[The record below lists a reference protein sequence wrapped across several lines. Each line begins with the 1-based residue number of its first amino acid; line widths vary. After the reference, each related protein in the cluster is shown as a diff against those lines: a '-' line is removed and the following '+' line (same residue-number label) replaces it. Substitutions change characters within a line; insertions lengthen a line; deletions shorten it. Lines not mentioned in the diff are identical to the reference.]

1 MNKITLISFIMM
13 LSLVSLVAVKTTVL
27 AEQTGS
33 SPESGATSRIKTIY
47 DSLSSL
53 SHGSDVAGGWGDWG
67 SMWNRIRSAGEWVPA
82 GDASEADVVAGKV
95 FYKDTRTPKTGSL
108 SLSGDATVSDVIIGK
123 TFYSNSLTKLTGTAP
138 NPTIDWSTFS
148 KVTWDDNKN
157 GGSPDGDNAGEESVW
172 TNTAGAADTG
182 VWRDSRTG
190 LYWSNSR
197 GSFTSLFTVASC
209 DFFTSDPRG
218 SYAGGD
224 SDCGVAINTCGSL
237 SLDANGDSTPETDW
251 YLPTQKEL
259 QLAYNNGMYNQ
270 TNTTFA
276 TTSAFWSSTEYSDN
290 PDNAWRVFL
299 NGGNAGVSNKGN
311 GNSVRCV
318 RRD

>member
-33 SPESGATSRIKTIY
+33 SPESGATSRIKTAY
-47 DSLSSL
+47 DWLVAK
-53 SHGSDVAGGWGDWG
+53 GTNYGATDASDWSNNWG
-67 SMWNRIRSAGEWVPA
+67 SMWNRIMESAAWEPDGTA
-82 GDASEADVVAGKV
+82 TEADVAS
-95 FYKDTRTPKTGSL
+95 T
-108 SLSGDATVSDVIIGK
+108 K
-123 TFYSNSLTKLTGTAP
+123 TFYAGNGDRTIKVGTAP
-138 NPTIDWSTFS
+138 AAFDYITQS

-172 TNTAGAADTG
+172 LNTAGSATTG
-182 VWRDSRTG
+182 VWQDTRTG

-197 GSFTSLFTVASC
+197 GSFTNSFTVASC
-209 DFFTSDPRG
+209 DYFTSTPRG
-218 SYAGGD
+218 SYTGGD
-224 SDCGVAINTCGSL
+224 SDCGTAINTCGSL

-259 QLAYNNGMYNQ
+259 QLAYINGMYNQ
-270 TNTTFA
+270 TNTTFVS
-276 TTSAFWSSTEYSDN
+276 TSFFWSSTELSGN
-290 PDNAWRVFL
+290 PGSAWLVAL
-299 NGGNAGVSNKGN
+299 NVGSTGNDVKGY
-311 GNSVRCV
+311 GSSVRCV